1 MSVTGSNVGSASAG
15 SKMSGSSAS
24 SSSSPADFEAFYH
37 SVCSDLQNKGEVHSM
52 SKLFAQLTT
61 DEERMRRVLTAN
73 SNLISYLIHLI

>member
-1 MSVTGSNVGSASAG
+1 MSVTGSNVGSASVG

-24 SSSSPADFEAFYH
+24 SSSSPAVFEAFYH